1 MSLTHTLTLNWMA
14 AHQFI
19 SIGIICKS
27 MLTRILDQVV
37 DTRSLLTLDKIV
49 YLSPTVVIKSAK
61 IKSFGLISEVYSFA
75 GKQNV
80 TNEILIK
87 RILTE

>member
-1 MSLTHTLTLNWMA
+1 MA

-27 MLTRILDQVV
+27 MLTRILDQAV
-37 DTRSLLTLDKIV
+37 DTRSLLSLDKIV

-61 IKSFGLISEVYSFA
+61 IKLFGLTSEA
-75 GKQNV
+75 
-80 TNEILIK
+80 
-87 RILTE
+87 